1 MLQSPCGSSGPARAE
16 TTLLLCGDVMT
27 GQGISPLVPPAGS
40 PLLRSMR
47 SALDYVHDAG
57 AAPGA
62 GRADASAPDQLPRP
76 VCFEYPWGDA
86 LPLLRKEAPDLRLA
100 NLEACITARGTP
112 ASPQIHARLPPRQ
125 LPVLAALGVQG
136 VVLAGPHALDWGPHG
151 LHDTLHCLRQAGI
164 RGVGAGHDSAEAARE
179 AQWPLPGQGRLRLL
193 AYGHASCGVAATAA
207 AARRRPGINWLRGL
221 DADAVAAIAARVAAQ
236 RREGDIVVVSLHWGP
251 HWGYEV
257 TPEQRGFAQAL
268 VDVAGVDL
276 VWGQA
281 SRHPRPIEVH
291 HGRLILYGVGTF
303 LKDAAGAAGHEQL
316 RPELAA
322 LYLPRLAADGRLLE
336 LRLWPLRVHLFRLK
350 RASASEGQWLARALG
365 TACRYLGTAL
375 APRGDGSLRLDW

>member
-1 MLQSPCGSSGPARAE
+1 
-16 TTLLLCGDVMT
+16 MT
-27 GQGISPLVPPAGS
+27 GQGIAPLMPTAGA
-40 PLLRSMR
+40 PLRRSMR

-57 AAPGA
+57 ASPPSA
-62 GRADASAPDQLPRP
+62 GSDAADGGHPDTLPRP

-86 LPLLRKEAPDLRLA
+86 LSLLRRETPDLCLA

-112 ASPQIHARLPPRQ
+112 ASPQIHARLSPQQ

-151 LHDTLHCLRQAGI
+151 LHDTLQCLRQAGI
-164 RGVGAGHDSAEAARE
+164 RGVGAGHDSIEAAEE
-179 AQWPLPGQGRLRLL
+179 AQWPLPGRGRLRLL
-193 AYGHASCGVAATAA
+193 AFGHASCGLAATAA
-207 AARRRPGINWLRGL
+207 AAERRPGINWLRDL
-221 DADAVAAIAARVAAQ
+221 DARAVAGIAARVGAQ
-236 RREGDIVVVSLHWGP
+236 RREGDIVVVSLHWGAQ
-251 HWGYEV
+251 WGYEV
-257 TPEQRGFAQAL
+257 TREQRDFAQAL

-303 LKDAAGAAGHEQL
+303 LKDAGLAAGHEQL

-322 LYLPRLAADGRLLE
+322 LYLPRLATDGRLLD

-350 RASASEGQWLARALG
+350 RACASEAQWLARALG
-365 TACRYLGTAL
+365 AACRRHGTAL